1 MKIDIKYNKQTP
13 NSLPGVCIKYPW
25 SLEEKQIDKNNKIK
39 WRKKLKVY
47 YHYISIRIKHY

>member
-39 WRKKLKVY
+39 
-47 YHYISIRIKHY
+47 